1 MDFSSVKIYPLVF
14 GLYLLNR
21 GRPLLVSRILEL
33 VEYFNN
39 FLSKLKPYLEFLVF
53 KIVDSFLVS
62 ILKVQFTKLFEFQV
76 FFLFLKIEKF
86 LTFLP
91 PVVVVCLFQ
100 RNSFVSNVLES
111 GLSIINLE
119 SIVQEYFKHL
129 FCNSIDFEMIF
140 HKNLFSR
147 QRSNCALGYNF

>member
-21 GRPLLVSRILEL
+21 GPLLMSRIIEL
-33 VEYFNN
+33 VEYFDN
-39 FLSKLKPYLEFLVF
+39 FL
-53 KIVDSFLVS
+53 S

-76 FFLFLKIEKF
+76 FFLFLKFEKF

-147 QRSNCALGYNF
+147 QRSNCALGYKF